1 MSWEIRYLPE
11 VLEDFRAL
19 DGSQRILVR
28 KAIEKVRKIFLPE
41 TEGGYGKWLGN
52 KGASK
57 LSGFL
62 KIKLRGAGLRI
73 VYQLVRN
80 ANRMVLVVIGVREET
95 RFMRS
100 RIIESPNM
108 IYRESSE
115 VHHASY
121 PSYPRLGRT
130 IFQGRSFRFQRL
142 RSGWS

>member
-28 KAIEKVRKIFLPE
+28 KAIEKVRKNPLPE

-62 KIKLRGAGLRI
+62 KMKLRGAGLRI
-73 VYQLVRN
+73 VYQLVRS
-80 ANRMVLVVIGVREET
+80 ANRMVLVVIGVREDDAGYEIAHH
-95 RFMRS
+95 
-100 RIIESPNM
+100 RIAK
-108 IYRESSE
+108 
-115 VHHASY
+115 HD
-121 PSYPRLGRT
+121 L
-130 IFQGRSFRFQRL
+130 QGKQ
-142 RSGWS
+142 